1 LRDFKKK
8 SSEDHKG
15 FASLITI
22 KASTDLAEISN
33 IKLSHNAWVI
43 NEMSGNSKDSQWTL
57 YEESLSKLLNDF
69 TKQLAISN
77 SQWIKQHSVTK
88 NAEKQMEGFRG
99 LIRKSQ

>member
-1 LRDFKKK
+1 
-8 SSEDHKG
+8 
-15 FASLITI
+15 LITI